1 MKDNKVKKIVD
12 EFIEKRVKHL
22 EDPEVCIHPF
32 AYTDSDGNVLP
43 YQQIA
48 EDEEID
54 EEDLEDVEEKIKEIA
69 EQIEDIDLEPV
80 ISIPVD
86 VLGNKTSLT
95 DTVNCNILPVPLL
108 DVAIVS
114 NINLKITKVNLDIND
129 ESILDVHVETENI
142 INDEVIKASGVIKE
156 FLRIGWL
163 TIVESLCE
171 ELEMMP
177 VEFRGLT
184 MPITMEEIY
193 DIMGEDEE

>member
-1 MKDNKVKKIVD
+1 MKDNRVKKIVG

-32 AYTDSDGNVLP
+32 AYTDADGNVLP
-43 YQQIA
+43 YQQISK
-48 EDEEID
+48 DGEID
-54 EEDLEDVEEKIKEIA
+54 EDDLEDVEEKIKEIA

-86 VLGNKTSLT
+86 VLGHKTSLT
-95 DTVNCNILPVPLL
+95 DTVNCNVLPIPLL
-108 DVAIVS
+108 GVAIVS

-129 ESILDVHVETENI
+129 ESILDVHVETENM

-156 FLRIGWL
+156 FLKIGWL

-171 ELEMMP
+171 ELEMVP

-193 DIMGEDEE
+193 DVMGENEE